1 MPAPDPATAQPTI
14 SVIVPARDEEASLGA
29 CLESLVA
36 QTGVSFEIIVV
47 DDGSTDRTRE
57 IAQSFSG
64 VCVVDAGPLPRGWT
78 GKNNAMATG
87 AKHARGEWLLFTDAD
102 TLHSLTSLARGL
114 TEAELRQA
122 QLLSYS
128 PEQEVH
134 GFWQQAVMP
143 VIFAELATTYR
154 PSEVSD
160 PNSPA
165 AAANGQYLLIAR
177 ETYDFIG
184 GHAAVGGSMLEDVA
198 LARAVKSSGRK
209 IFFRYSGGA
218 LPPPMYRNFFPVLG
232 RLTQKIAL
240 FFSSPRRFAM
250 LRLREFFFFFD
261 PAGLAFIEG
270 IRGRAN
276 AALVMI

>member
-78 GKNNAMATG
+78 GKNNAMAPG

-114 TEAELRQA
+114 TEAELRQVR
-122 QLLSYS
+122 LLSYS

-134 GFWQQAVMP
+134 GFWQEAVMP

-184 GHAAVGGSMLEDVA
+184 GHGSVGGSL
-198 LARAVKSSGRK
+198 LAAVPLSRAVKSSASR
-209 IFFRYSGGA
+209 IFFCYGGA
-218 LPPPMYRNFFPVLG
+218 VVRTARYRHFA
-232 RLTQKIAL
+232 Q
-240 FFSSPRRFAM
+240 RRACRAETLSFLILSARRPAM
-250 LRLREFFFFFD
+250 LWF
-261 PAGLAFIEG
+261 
-270 IRGRAN
+270 
-276 AALVMI
+276 